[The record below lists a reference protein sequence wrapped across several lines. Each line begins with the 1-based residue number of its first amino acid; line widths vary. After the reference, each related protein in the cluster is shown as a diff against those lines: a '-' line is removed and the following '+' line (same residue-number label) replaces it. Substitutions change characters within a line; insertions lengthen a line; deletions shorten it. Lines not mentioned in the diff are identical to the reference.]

1 MKRALEKG
9 ADPDLRLTWED
20 DTLAADAVLSGWPEA
35 AELLLA
41 AGANPEHEDIC
52 GQPPPA
58 TGGFGTYAA
67 AAGSLLRKSPALTGE
82 VAG

>member
-9 ADPDLRLTWED
+9 ADPDVRLTWEG

-35 AELLLA
+35 AELLLD

-52 GQPPPA
+52 GR
-58 TGGFGTYAA
+58 T
-67 AAGSLLRKSPALTGE
+67 SLQRADSERMRQLLDHYCVNPRR
-82 VAG
+82 